1 MTPRK
6 LPLELSP
13 AEFRERI
20 RMIATGR
27 SQITGAPHSH
37 PSLVRKPTD
46 LGFYPPTPKGTEAM
60 KNTELQKQIEDRKP
74 SYWDRVMS
82 DPNRQD
88 RYDDALNEAH
98 LEAIRQSEEQEA
110 E

>member
-20 RMIATGR
+20 RMICGANR
-27 SQITGAPHSH
+27 EAFAGAPHAH

-46 LGFYPPTPKGTEAM
+46 MGFYPPERKEPK
-60 KNTELQKQIEDRKP
+60 Q
-74 SYWDRVMS
+74 
-82 DPNRQD
+82 
-88 RYDDALNEAH
+88 
-98 LEAIRQSEEQEA
+98 
-110 E
+110 

>member
-1 MTPRK
+1 MTTT
-6 LPLELSP
+6 
-13 AEFRERI
+13 EF
-20 RMIATGR
+20 
-27 SQITGAPHSH
+27 
-37 PSLVRKPTD
+37 
-46 LGFYPPTPKGTEAM
+46 
-60 KNTELQKQIEDRKP
+60 QKQIEDRKP